1 MVFSVKAFTYGSF
14 FLYISIMNIPN
25 TSRPRIVVIGGGFA
39 GISFIRKLK
48 SLNAQIV
55 LFDRNNYHTF
65 QPLLYQVSTA
75 GLEPDSIA
83 YPLRKIFRNYYDF
96 HFRLA
101 EVEYID
107 AESNTLHTSVGELSF
122 DYLVIATGTRTN
134 FFGNE
139 SIATQSMPMKTVPQA
154 LNIRSLMLQNIE
166 KADITDDPAERK
178 CLLNFVIAGAG
189 PTGVEL
195 AGALAE
201 FRKGILKND
210 YPQIEI
216 EDMQVHLVEGS
227 DRVLSPMSSYASER
241 ARKFL
246 EGMGVKVHVNTLVSS
261 YDGKTVTTAGGKT
274 FEAATFIWAAGVTG
288 APVKGL
294 NSAALMEKQNRYGVD
309 QFNRINGYENIFAL
323 GDVALMKTEDFPDGH
338 PQVAQPA
345 IQQGR
350 RLAKNLILSLK
361 GKQMRSF
368 TYRDKGT
375 MATIGRNKAVADIR
389 KMHFGGVFAWFLWMV
404 VHLFFLVGFRNRV
417 VTFFNWTYNYI
428 NYDKAARLIIRP
440 FRRP

>member
-1 MVFSVKAFTYGSF
+1 
-14 FLYISIMNIPN
+14 MNIPN
-25 TSRPRIVVIGGGFA
+25 TNKPRIVVIGGGFA
-39 GISFIRKLK
+39 GISFLRNLK
-48 SLNAQIV
+48 KSQFQVV
-55 LFDRNNYHTF
+55 LFDKRNYHTF

-83 YPLRKIFRNYYDF
+83 YPLRKIFRKHEDF

-101 EVEYID
+101 EVHRID
-107 AESNTLHTSVGELSF
+107 TRQSTVHTSIGDLSF
-122 DYLVIATGTRTN
+122 DHLVIATGTRTN
-134 FFGNE
+134 FFGNK
-139 SIATQSMPMKTVPQA
+139 SIEEHSMPMKTVPQA

-166 KADITDDPAERK
+166 KADITDDPEERK

-210 YPQIEI
+210 YPHIAQK
-216 EDMQVHLVEGS
+216 DMQVHLVEGS
-227 DRVLSPMSSYASER
+227 DRVLSPMSTFAS
-241 ARKFL
+241 AKAKKFL
-246 EGMGVKVHVNTLVSS
+246 EKMGVRVHLNTLVAS
-261 YDGKTVTTAGGKT
+261 YDGTTVTTSEGKT
-274 FEAATFIWAAGVTG
+274 FDAATFIWAAGVTG
-288 APVKGL
+288 SPVETNNGKIEFARG
-294 NSAALMEKQNRYGVD
+294 NRYPVNEFNQVD
-309 QFNRINGYENIFAL
+309 GHTNLYAL
-323 GDVALMKTEDFPDGH
+323 GDVAYMPTEQFPQGH

-350 RLAKNLILSLK
+350 RLASNIMRLQK
-361 GKQMRSF
+361 GKKMLPFRY
-368 TYRDKGT
+368 TDKGT
-375 MATIGRNKAVADIR
+375 MATIGRNKAVADIK
-389 KMHFGGVFAWFLWMV
+389 KMRFAGLFAWILWMV

-440 FRRP
+440 YKRN